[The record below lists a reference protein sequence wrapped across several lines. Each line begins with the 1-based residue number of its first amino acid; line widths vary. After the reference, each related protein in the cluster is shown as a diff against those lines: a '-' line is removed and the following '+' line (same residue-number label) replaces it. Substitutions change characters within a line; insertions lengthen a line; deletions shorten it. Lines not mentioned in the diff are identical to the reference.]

1 MAEINKQTT
10 IPTTVMG
17 TKRSQKRQ
25 CNLNISG
32 LRNQPSVQQARDDL
46 TDSHNS
52 DSGEHSNCGHSLTA
66 VLFDSTKPDLAC
78 EELSGDESDVEETSE
93 WGDLDDES
101 LAESLAQMAM
111 KHDPGDHDWIPAKVR
126 KKVPRKHSGSFFL
139 QGENASSQRS
149 QTQDVHHNMSK
160 DLM

>member
-1 MAEINKQTT
+1 MAKINKQTT

-17 TKRSQKRQ
+17 KKRSQKRQ
-25 CNLNISG
+25 RNLNISG

-52 DSGEHSNCGHSLTA
+52 DSGEHSNCGHSLTG

-78 EELSGDESDVEETSE
+78 EELNGDESDVNVDEASE

-101 LAESLAQMAM
+101 FAESLAQMAM
-111 KHDPGDHDWIPAKVR
+111 KHDPSDHD
-126 KKVPRKHSGSFFL
+126 
-139 QGENASSQRS
+139 
-149 QTQDVHHNMSK
+149 
-160 DLM
+160 